1 MFCASNLVSFV
12 YLKLSFYLSLALQ
25 IRNDSIHLFYHLK
38 TNCKLSFVGEPRFDA
53 AEEEVYIEPS
63 EDTKE
68 IVCNVNSNPTAGN
81 KNNTKRL
88 NTKSFFKLK

>member
-1 MFCASNLVSFV
+1 MCFKFSFICL
-12 YLKLSFYLSLALQ
+12 LKTKFLFKLGVTNQ
-25 IRNDSIHLFYHLK
+25 KCKCSIHLFYHLK
-38 TNCKLSFVGEPRFDA
+38 TNCKLLFVGEPRFDV

-81 KNNTKRL
+81 KND
-88 NTKSFFKLK
+88 SEMFEH